1 MKKLLSALLCFCIL
15 LTAAACARKPQEP
28 PETTAPQSFPTA
40 PAETTA
46 PTVPATEP
54 IVYQSPLTALTLKPT
69 VDRTFH
75 EDGTELSSFS
85 YQVVYLVTQDAGI
98 TEAVSLD
105 LMNRI
110 DAVRSTSE
118 AVRSSAEASY
128 DHSEQW
134 YPFFTQ
140 IYYTPTRI
148 DAGVL
153 SLLGEEGSY
162 SGGIHPN
169 YLFSSV
175 SYDLLTGKVLSLAD
189 VLTDGYS
196 PEQLCQLVLDALQPE
211 AETLYT
217 NYADVVLDRF
227 AEGASV
233 SDGWYFS
240 ENGLCFFFSPYEIAP
255 YAAGPVVAEILYEKL
270 VGVIKEAYFPAELLG
285 CSGTAEAVPFTQ
297 ADITGFSQFAEAI
310 LDRDAPQALLYTD
323 GAISNVRLQT
333 GALSPDGTFQPEL
346 TVLAVSTLGPG
357 QAVTLQADLES
368 TPLYLTYTSAGE
380 TLTRLLTMENGVLT
394 LK

>member
-1 MKKLLSALLCFCIL
+1 MKKLLSALLCFCLI
-15 LTAAACARKPQEP
+15 LTATACAKKPQEP
-28 PETTAPQSFPTA
+28 PETTGPQLPTTAPTA
-40 PAETTA
+40 PTET
-46 PTVPATEP
+46 TVPATEP

-69 VDRTFH
+69 SEKALH

-85 YQVVYLVTQDAGI
+85 YQVVCLVTQDAGI
-98 TEAVSLD
+98 TEAVTLD

-118 AVRSSAEASY
+118 AVRASAEASY
-128 DHSEQW
+128 DNAEQW

-175 SYDLLTGKVLSLAD
+175 NYDLLTGNVLSLENI
-189 VLTDGYS
+189 LTEGS
-196 PEQLCQLVLDALQPE
+196 SAEHLCQLVLGALQPDAE
-211 AETLYT
+211 ALYS
-217 NYADVVLDRF
+217 NYADVVLSRF
-227 AEGASV
+227 AEGASG

-240 ENGLCFFFSPYEIAP
+240 DNGLCFLFSPYEIAP
-255 YAAGPVVAEILYEKL
+255 YAAGRVVAEIPYAQLT
-270 VGVIKEAYFPAELLG
+270 GVIREAYFPAEQLG
-285 CSGTAEAVPFTQ
+285 YSGTMKAIPFTQ
-297 ADITGFSQFAEAI
+297 ADAAGFSQFAEVI
-310 LDRDAPQALLYTD
+310 LDRESAQTLLHTD
-323 GAISNVRLQT
+323 GAVSHVRLQT
-333 GALSPDGTFQPEL
+333 GSVSADGSFLPEL
-346 TVLAVSTLGPG
+346 TVLAVSALGPG
-357 QAVTLQADLES
+357 QAITLQADLES
-368 TPLYLTYTSAGE
+368 TPLLLTYTSAGE
-380 TLTRLLTMENGVLT
+380 TVSGLLTMENGVLT